1 MNYYMDCEF
10 IEGFHKPWFGKRRHH
25 IDLISIGIVA
35 DDGREY
41 FAISNEYD
49 YKDANAWVR
58 ENVIMPFYT
67 SCVHGDNRNHIS
79 EKNFHKAY
87 GKSNGQIATEIL
99 QFINPHIASSSNFGI
114 PLDTV
119 KDPEYKQKHNINQF
133 FYAQPDFYG
142 YFADYDWVLFCSL
155 FGTMMD
161 LPKGFPMYM
170 RDLKQ
175 MLDAGADSIIHRG
188 TAGAIDREIRAQ
200 LSMEEK
206 VKMIERFPGFPVNE
220 KEHDALV
227 DARWTRDLHKFL
239 VAKG

>member
-1 MNYYMDCEF
+1 MRYYMDCEF
-10 IEGFHKPWFGKRRHH
+10 IEGFHKPWFGKRRHY

-79 EKNFHKAY
+79 EKNFHKVY
-87 GKSNGQIATEIL
+87 GRSNARIAKEIVA
-99 QFINPHIASSSNFGI
+99 FVNPHQDSAVPSMVRH
-114 PLDTV
+114 PL
-119 KDPEYKQKHNINQF
+119 YRYKHNISNEHG
-133 FYAQPDFYG
+133 YAQPDFYG

-170 RDLKQ
+170 LDIKQ
-175 MLDAGADSIIHRG
+175 MLDAGADSIIHWG
-188 TAGAIDREIRAQ
+188 TAGAIDSIRTNM
-200 LSMEEK
+200 SMEEK
-206 VKMIERFPGFPVNE
+206 VKIIEQFPGFPVNE
-220 KEHDALV
+220 NEHDALA
-227 DARWTRDLHKFL
+227 DARWTRKLHCFL
-239 VAKG
+239 IDKG

>member
-1 MNYYMDCEF
+1 MRYYIDCEF
-10 IEGFHKPWFGKRRHH
+10 IEGFHKPWFGKRRHY
-25 IDLISIGIVA
+25 IDLISIAIVA

-41 FAISNEYD
+41 FAISKEYD

-58 ENVIMPFYT
+58 ENVILPLYT
-67 SCVHGDNRNHIS
+67 STVHGDNRNHIS
-79 EKNFHKAY
+79 ELDFHKSY

-99 QFINPHIASSSNFGI
+99 QFINPHMESAVPSIVRHPF
-114 PLDTV
+114 
-119 KDPEYKQKHNINQF
+119 YRQKHNIS
-133 FYAQPDFYG
+133 YEHGCAQPDFYG

-155 FGTMMD
+155 FGTMAS

-175 MLDAGADSIIHRG
+175 MLDAGADAIIHKG
-188 TAGAIDREIRAQ
+188 TAGTIDSEIRAQ

-206 VKMIERFPGFPVNE
+206 MKMIEQFPGFPVNE
-220 KEHDALV
+220 NEHDALA

-239 VAKG
+239 LARG